1 MSDGVRHRFFN
12 TRSGIR
18 IAASEAGPADG
29 PIVLLLH
36 GSGQTRHSWA
46 AALTSL
52 AERGLHAVSLDLRGH
67 GDSGWSTEGD
77 YGLDAYIGD
86 ACDVLRVKNAPAAL
100 VGASLGGF
108 ISLNMAA
115 RGDVRATALV
125 LVDIVP
131 RIEKGGASEIGTFM
145 RAHTDG
151 FSSIER
157 AMEVVAAYLP
167 HRRRP
172 ATSDGLRKNLRFRDG
187 RYYWHWD
194 PAILSARTGASP
206 NPARHIEAARAISGM
221 PVMLIHGAHSRV
233 VSAEGVAEFRA
244 IVPDAEYVRL
254 ADADHMVAGD
264 ANDSFNAP
272 FVEFLTRCLDVS
284 CAA

>member
-1 MSDGVRHRFFN
+1 MTDGVRHRFFD
-12 TRSGIR
+12 TQSGIR

-29 PIVLLLH
+29 PLVLLLH

-46 AALTSL
+46 TALTSL
-52 AERGLHAVSLDLRGH
+52 AERGFHAVSLDLRGH
-67 GDSGWSTEGD
+67 GDSGWSAEGD
-77 YGLDAYIGD
+77 YGLDAYIDD
-86 ACDVLRVKNAPAAL
+86 ACEVLRVKNRPAAL

-108 ISLNMAA
+108 ISLNLAA
-115 RGDVRATALV
+115 RGDVCATAVV

-131 RIEKGGASEIGTFM
+131 RIESGGANQISTFM

-151 FSSIER
+151 FDSIEQ
-157 AMEVVAAYLP
+157 AVDAVATYLP

-172 ATSDGLRKNLRFRDG
+172 ATSDGLKKNLRFRDG

-194 PAILSARTGASP
+194 PAILRARTGAPP
-206 NPARHIEAARAISGM
+206 NPARHIEAASAIAGR
-221 PVMLIHGAHSRV
+221 PVI

-244 IVPDAEYVRL
+244 LVPNAEYVRL

-264 ANDSFNAP
+264 ANDRFNGP

-284 CAA
+284 PAA